1 MESDR
6 KGKVL
11 HIDSDR
17 NLCPLCPQKL
27 KVPVKY
33 TVSKLIFSSI
43 NTIATRDIYSRPL
56 QAESVRQTSVLG

>member
-11 HIDSDR
+11 LIDSDHD
-17 NLCPLCPQKL
+17 LCPLCPQKL

-33 TVSKLIFSSI
+33 TVSKLIFSSV
-43 NTIATRDIYSRPL
+43 NALAARDIYSHPL
-56 QAESVRQTSVLG
+56 QAVSKTN